1 MSALHFI
8 LAPVVGGVI
17 GYITNAL
24 AIRMLFRPYTAKYF
38 LGMHVPFTPG
48 IIPKEKGRIAASLGT
63 AISDNLMNHEVL
75 ERYLLSE
82 DMLSRLRTAIDTFC
96 FRQMS
101 NTETV
106 HQFLEHYLAPE
117 DVERIVSSVRG
128 DLTVQISAR
137 LAESDLGEQI
147 ADAVARHLTSRL
159 RKDGLE
165 VLLPSMLR
173 MLGDN
178 FKNKLADLIEAPLR
192 KFLKGNINSIIAK
205 DGETMVRRLI
215 DTQVDALANTRVCD
229 LLQGKE
235 NQIQEVSETLVSAY
249 RIVISEQL
257 PRILSAIDI
266 PRVIEGRIN
275 EMDMR
280 ETERLIFAVMNKE
293 LQAIIWLGALLG
305 CIMGMINAFV

>member
-24 AIRMLFRPYTAKYF
+24 AIRMLFRPYTPKYF
-38 LGMHVPFTPG
+38 LGMHIPFTPG
-48 IIPKEKGRIAASLGT
+48 IIPKEKGRIASSLGT
-63 AISDNLMNHEVL
+63 AISDNLMNRDVL

-82 DMLSRLRTAIDTFC
+82 SMLSRLRTSIDTFC

-101 NTETV
+101 NTETLR
-106 HQFLEHYLAPE
+106 QFLGHYLAAE
-117 DVERIVSSVRG
+117 DVDRIFTSVRG
-128 DLTVQISAR
+128 DLATQISAR
-137 LAESDLGEQI
+137 LAGSGLGEQI

-159 RKDGLE
+159 RSEGLE
-165 VLLPSMLR
+165 GMLPGILR

-178 FKNKLADLIEAPLR
+178 FKNKLADLIEPPLR
-192 KFLKGNINSIIAK
+192 KFLTGNIDSIIAK
-205 DGETMVRRLI
+205 DGESMVRRLI
-215 DTQVDALANTRVCD
+215 DTQVDALADTRMCD

-235 NQIQEVSETLVSAY
+235 KQIQEVAEALVTAY
-249 RIVISEQL
+249 RILISEQL
-257 PRILSAIDI
+257 PRILFAIDI
-266 PRVIEGRIN
+266 PRIIEGRIN

-305 CIMGMINAFV
+305 CLMGTINAFV

>member
-24 AIRMLFRPYTAKYF
+24 AIRMLFRPYSPKYF
-38 LGMHVPFTPG
+38 LGMHIPFTPG
-48 IIPKEKGRIAASLGT
+48 IIPKEKGRIASSLGT
-63 AISDNLMNHEVL
+63 AISDNLMNRDVL
-75 ERYLLSE
+75 ERYLLS
-82 DMLSRLRTAIDTFC
+82 DNMLSRLRTSIDTFC

-101 NTETV
+101 NTETLR
-106 HQFLEHYLAPE
+106 QFLGHYLAAE
-117 DVERIVSSVRG
+117 DVDRILTSVRG
-128 DLTVQISAR
+128 DLATQISAR
-137 LAESDLGEQI
+137 LADSGLGGQI

-159 RKDGLE
+159 RSEGIE
-165 VLLPSMLR
+165 TMLPGILR

-192 KFLKGNINSIIAK
+192 KFLTGNIDSIISK
-205 DGETMVRRLI
+205 DGETIVRRLI
-215 DTQVDALANTRVCD
+215 DTQIDALAETQVCD

-235 NQIQEVSETLVSAY
+235 KQIQEVAEALVTAY
-249 RIVISEQL
+249 RIIISEQL
-257 PRILSAIDI
+257 PRILFAIDI
-266 PRVIEGRIN
+266 PRIIEGRIN

-305 CIMGMINAFV
+305 CLMGTVNAFV

>member
-24 AIRMLFRPYTAKYF
+24 AIRMLFRPYSPKYF
-38 LGMHVPFTPG
+38 LGMHIPFTPG
-48 IIPKEKGRIAASLGT
+48 IIPKEKGRIASSLGT
-63 AISDNLMNHEVL
+63 AISDNLMNRDVL
-75 ERYLLSE
+75 ERYLLS
-82 DMLSRLRTAIDTFC
+82 DNMLSRLRTSIDTFC

-101 NTETV
+101 NTETLR
-106 HQFLEHYLAPE
+106 QFLGHYLAAE
-117 DVERIVSSVRG
+117 DVDRILTSVRG
-128 DLTVQISAR
+128 DLATQISAR
-137 LAESDLGEQI
+137 LADSGLGGQI

-159 RKDGLE
+159 RSEGIE
-165 VLLPSMLR
+165 TMLPGILR

-192 KFLKGNINSIIAK
+192 KFLTGNIDSIIAK
-205 DGETMVRRLI
+205 DGETIVRRLI
-215 DTQVDALANTRVCD
+215 DTQIDALAETQVCD

-235 NQIQEVSETLVSAY
+235 KQIQEVAEALVTAY
-249 RIVISEQL
+249 RIIISEQL
-257 PRILSAIDI
+257 PRILFAIDI
-266 PRVIEGRIN
+266 PRIIEGRIN

-305 CIMGMINAFV
+305 CLMGTVNAFV

>member
-38 LGMHVPFTPG
+38 LGMHIPFTPG

-63 AISDNLMNHEVL
+63 AISDNLMNRDVL
-75 ERYLLSE
+75 ERYLLSN
-82 DMLSRLRTAIDTFC
+82 DMLSRLRTSIDTFC

-106 HQFLEHYLAPE
+106 RQFLSHYLAAE
-117 DVERIVSSVRG
+117 DVDRVLSSVRG

-137 LAESDLGEQI
+137 LAGSGLGAQI

-165 VLLPSMLR
+165 VMLPGMLR

-192 KFLKGNINSIIAK
+192 KFLTGNIDSIIAK
-205 DGETMVRRLI
+205 DGETIVRRLI
-215 DTQVDALANTRVCD
+215 DTQIDALAETPVCD

-235 NQIQEVSETLVSAY
+235 KQIQEVAEVLVTAY
-249 RIVISEQL
+249 RILISEQL
-257 PRILSAIDI
+257 PRILGAIDI
-266 PRVIEGRIN
+266 PRIIEGRIN

-280 ETERLIFAVMNKE
+280 ETEHLIFAVMNKE

-305 CIMGMINAFV
+305 CIMGMVNAFV

>member
-24 AIRMLFRPYTAKYF
+24 AIRMLFRPYSPKYF
-38 LGMHVPFTPG
+38 LGMHIPFTPG
-48 IIPKEKGRIAASLGT
+48 IIPKEKGRIASSLGT
-63 AISDNLMNHEVL
+63 AISDNLMNRDVL
-75 ERYLLSE
+75 ERYLLS
-82 DMLSRLRTAIDTFC
+82 DNMLSRLRTSIDTFC
-96 FRQMS
+96 FRQML
-101 NTETV
+101 NTETLR
-106 HQFLEHYLAPE
+106 QFLGHYLAAE
-117 DVERIVSSVRG
+117 DVDRILTSVRG
-128 DLTVQISAR
+128 DLATQISAR
-137 LAESDLGEQI
+137 LADSGLGGQI

-159 RKDGLE
+159 RSEGIE
-165 VLLPSMLR
+165 TMLPGILR

-192 KFLKGNINSIIAK
+192 KFLTGNIDSIIAK
-205 DGETMVRRLI
+205 DGETIVRRLI
-215 DTQVDALANTRVCD
+215 DTQIDALAETQVCD

-235 NQIQEVSETLVSAY
+235 KQIQEVAEALVTAY
-249 RIVISEQL
+249 RIIISEQL
-257 PRILSAIDI
+257 PRILFAIDI
-266 PRVIEGRIN
+266 PRIIEGRIN

-305 CIMGMINAFV
+305 CLMGTVNAFV

>member
-24 AIRMLFRPYTAKYF
+24 AIRMLFRPYTPKYF
-38 LGMHVPFTPG
+38 LGMHIPFTPG
-48 IIPKEKGRIAASLGT
+48 IIPKEKGRIASSLGT
-63 AISDNLMNHEVL
+63 AISDNLMNRDVL

-82 DMLSRLRTAIDTFC
+82 SMLSRLRTSIDTFC

-101 NTETV
+101 NTETLR
-106 HQFLEHYLAPE
+106 QFLGHYLAPE
-117 DVERIVSSVRG
+117 DVDRIFTSVRG
-128 DLTVQISAR
+128 DLATQISAR
-137 LAESDLGEQI
+137 LAGSGLGEQI

-159 RKDGLE
+159 RSEGLE
-165 VLLPSMLR
+165 GMLPGILR
-173 MLGDN
+173 VLGDN

-192 KFLKGNINSIIAK
+192 KFLTGNIDSIIAK
-205 DGETMVRRLI
+205 DGESMVRRLI
-215 DTQVDALANTRVCD
+215 DTQVDALADTRMCD
-229 LLQGKE
+229 LLQGREK
-235 NQIQEVSETLVSAY
+235 QIQEVAEALVTAY
-249 RIVISEQL
+249 RILISEQL
-257 PRILSAIDI
+257 PRILFAIDI
-266 PRVIEGRIN
+266 PRIIEGRIN

-305 CIMGMINAFV
+305 CLMGTINAFV